1 MGIYDRDYVRYGN
14 SADAAVR
21 TFSNQV
27 YSWMSIGLGLTALIA
42 YGIARSGLFITLMPF
57 WWVFALGTLG
67 VGLCFNGALTRGSFT
82 TVAGLFLAY
91 ATLEGLFFG
100 VTLPVYAAAY
110 GGNLIWTAF
119 ATASVVFGGAV
130 GYGVFT
136 QSDLTSVGRILQFA
150 LMGLIAVTLLFFVL
164 SFFIDV
170 TWMHLAI
177 SYIGLVIF
185 TGLTAYDAQQIKA
198 MSRQVSLGSPE
209 SYKMSLAMAL
219 KMYINVIMI
228 FWYLLQIFSSRRD

>member
-1 MGIYDRDYVRYGN
+1 MGISDRDYVRYGE
-14 SADAAVR
+14 STDTAVR

-27 YSWMSIGLGLTALIA
+27 YSWMSIGLGLTAVIA
-42 YGIARSGLFITLMPF
+42 YAIARSGLFITLMPF
-57 WWVFALGTLG
+57 WWVFAFGTLG
-67 VGLCFNGALTRGSFT
+67 IGLAFNGAVTRGSFGL
-82 TVAGLFLAY
+82 VAGLFLGY
-91 ATLEGLFFG
+91 AALEGMFFG
-100 VTLPVYAAAY
+100 VVLPVYAAAY
-110 GGNLIWTAF
+110 GGDLIWTAF

-130 GYGVFT
+130 GYGYFT

-164 SFFIDV
+164 SFFMDV
-170 TWMHLAI
+170 TWMHLVI

-198 MSRQVSLGSPE
+198 MSRQVPMGSTD

-228 FWYLLQIFSSRRD
+228 FWYLLQIFASRRD